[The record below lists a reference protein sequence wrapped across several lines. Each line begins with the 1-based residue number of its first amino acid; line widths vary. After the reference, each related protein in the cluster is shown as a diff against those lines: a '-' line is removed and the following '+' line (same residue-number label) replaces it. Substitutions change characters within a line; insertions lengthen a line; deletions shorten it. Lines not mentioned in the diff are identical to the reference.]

1 MTLYQ
6 GAKVGLVGANGI
18 GKTSLF
24 KLITGEL
31 DVDTGNLALPRQLK
45 IAHMAQEV
53 HASQQTALTYVLAGD
68 DTIDQI
74 LTDIREAEDAGAYSR
89 LASLHESLADNDGYR
104 AKSRAE
110 KLLTGLGFQQ
120 DQFQQPL
127 NAFSGG
133 WRVRL
138 NLARTLMK
146 RSDLLLLDE
155 PTNHLDLDAILWLAE
170 WIKNY
175 EGTLILISHDR
186 ELLDDCVTQIA
197 FMHHQ
202 SVELYSGSYSQFELT
217 RAERLANQ
225 QKQFTKQQ
233 KEIRHMEDFVRRF
246 RFKASKA
253 KQAQSRL
260 KALNKMAQVAEV
272 HLDSPFNFQI
282 NTAERISDPL
292 LELEAADLGYEQP
305 VLSKINLSIRPGDRI
320 GLLGANGAGKSTLL
334 KTLKGELNLLA
345 GERICGAHLRIG
357 YFSQHQVDDLEL
369 DLSAIEQL
377 QKLDPLSTEA
387 QLRNFLGGFNFQG
400 SKAEVP
406 TRSFSG
412 GEKARL
418 ALALVSFSQPNL
430 LLLDEPTNHLDMD
443 MRRALTNAMNL
454 FTGALIVISHDRH
467 LLSSTVESL
476 LMVGNQSLF
485 PFRGDLAAYRDE
497 LINASSDADTSVT
510 QPKDET
516 PDRHQ
521 LKPISN
527 HKAQKRLQGRIKS
540 IEKSLDRFTGKLA
553 EVDQTLSSP
562 EIYNHPE
569 NADLQNLLRDQL
581 SLKEQIQSLE
591 EEWLT
596 LETELDAS

>member
-1 MTLYQ
+1 
-6 GAKVGLVGANGI
+6 
-18 GKTSLF
+18 
-24 KLITGEL
+24 
-31 DVDTGNLALPRQLK
+31 
-45 IAHMAQEV
+45 
-53 HASQQTALTYVLAGD
+53 
-68 DTIDQI
+68 
-74 LTDIREAEDAGAYSR
+74 
-89 LASLHESLADNDGYR
+89 
-104 AKSRAE
+104 
-110 KLLTGLGFQQ
+110 
-120 DQFQQPL
+120 
-127 NAFSGG
+127 
-133 WRVRL
+133 
-138 NLARTLMK
+138 
-146 RSDLLLLDE
+146 
-155 PTNHLDLDAILWLAE
+155 
-170 WIKNY
+170 
-175 EGTLILISHDR
+175 
-186 ELLDDCVTQIA
+186 
-197 FMHHQ
+197 
-202 SVELYSGSYSQFELT
+202 
-217 RAERLANQ
+217 
-225 QKQFTKQQ
+225 
-233 KEIRHMEDFVRRF
+233 
-246 RFKASKA
+246 
-253 KQAQSRL
+253 
-260 KALNKMAQVAEV
+260 
-272 HLDSPFNFQI
+272 
-282 NTAERISDPL
+282 
-292 LELEAADLGYEQP
+292 
-305 VLSKINLSIRPGDRI
+305 
-320 GLLGANGAGKSTLL
+320 
-334 KTLKGELNLLA
+334 